1 MSWTWHWQVYFV
13 KEFRASLFL
22 LVLTLGPQLRGMVQD
37 FLLWIF
43 SSHESLVEL
52 QSGRAIDISLG
63 TEINCNDYAWLIHWL
78 QNICVKALLS
88 AMAGYLSL
96 LVSRFYVK
104 ERFLHPY
111 KECFIPTWVLTISH
125 PWMLRFFSSNQWDL
139 TIWVSGGRELEM

>member
-22 LVLTLGPQLRGMVQD
+22 LVFTLGPQLRGMVQD

-63 TEINCNDYAWLIHWL
+63 TEINCNDYAWLIH
-78 QNICVKALLS
+78 
-88 AMAGYLSL
+88 
-96 LVSRFYVK
+96 
-104 ERFLHPY
+104 
-111 KECFIPTWVLTISH
+111 
-125 PWMLRFFSSNQWDL
+125 
-139 TIWVSGGRELEM
+139 